1 MKTRV
6 FLTVAFVFSLAVMS
20 CGNKKAADANAETTV
35 QVCDSA
41 CTKNAG
47 ECCANDSA
55 CKGNCNG
62 ACAGDCDKVGC
73 QKMACDK
80 ACEK

>member
-6 FLTVAFVFSLAVMS
+6 FLAVAFVFSLAMMS
-20 CGNKKAADANAETTV
+20 CGNKKAADANVETTV

-47 ECCANDSA
+47 ECCDNDST
-55 CKGNCNG
+55 CNGNCNG
-62 ACAGDCDKVGC
+62 ACAGDCEKEGC
-73 QKMACDK
+73 QKNACDK
-80 ACEK
+80 SCEK